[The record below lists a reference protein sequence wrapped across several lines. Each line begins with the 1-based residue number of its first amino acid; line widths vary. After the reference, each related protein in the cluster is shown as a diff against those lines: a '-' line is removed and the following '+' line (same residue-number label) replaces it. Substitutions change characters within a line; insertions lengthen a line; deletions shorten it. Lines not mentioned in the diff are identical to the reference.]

1 MPPQNTLDIKGK
13 LAPYL
18 PAELLTEISQ
28 ANLTG
33 SLRLS
38 SKKQKIIVYFDEGII
53 VFAVSNAREHRLFEI
68 LLRDEKISK
77 EQLIKIENFEKDL
90 YLAKRLVNDELFSKD
105 VIDEL
110 FSFQIAQIIQKIL
123 TWEAGDWV
131 FSPLARINK
140 ELCSEIDLN
149 KLLFDYCKRLS
160 LNEVMAR
167 FKNMQE
173 TFSLNINGKSLHT
186 ISLSHDQEFILS
198 RIGEQNRSLEEVI
211 TLSGIKRET
220 VLKMLYELWLSNFIS
235 RKNWNSQLKESDIQK
250 ISGVKVSLKTSA
262 SSIEKEIAREKQRNA
277 EEAKK
282 EKKEKEEIEKKQLS
296 TDEYLKRIENAST
309 YYEIFDV
316 GPKADVSKIKNKYF
330 SYAKRFHPDLYY
342 KKVSESIYKK
352 IQDAFAE
359 IVTAYET
366 LKDSEARETY
376 DFKLREVLESYKH
389 DTDSEPPAKGSFEKH
404 KNTKK
409 AREQFEIGYSL
420 MLDENYG
427 KALPYLG
434 RAVKFDDAVARYHAF
449 YGKALSFHGEMTHE
463 AEAEIQS
470 AIRLDPKKS
479 IYKII
484 LAELYIKIG
493 LIARARGEIKR
504 LLKSDPNNKKALS
517 LLNMIGK

>member
-53 VFAVSNAREHRLFEI
+53 VFAVSNAREHRLFKI
-68 LLRDEKISK
+68 LLRDRKISK

-90 YLAKRLVNDELFSKD
+90 YLAKRLVNDELLSQD

-110 FSFQIAQIIQKIL
+110 FSFQIAQIVQKIL
-123 TWEAGDWV
+123 TWETGDWV
-131 FSPLARINK
+131 FNPLVRINR
-140 ELCSEIDLN
+140 ELRSEIDLN

-160 LNEVMAR
+160 LNEAVAR
-167 FKNMQE
+167 FKNMKE
-173 TFSLNINGKSLHT
+173 TFSLDINDNSLHT
-186 ISLSHDQEFILS
+186 IDLSHDQEFILS
-198 RIGEQNRSLEEVI
+198 RIGEQNRSLEEII

-220 VLKMLYELWLSNFIS
+220 VLKILYELWTSNFIS
-235 RKNWNSQLKESDIQK
+235 RKNWDSQLKESDIQK
-250 ISGVKVSLKTSA
+250 INGAKVSLKTSA
-262 SSIEKEIAREKQRNA
+262 SSIEKELAREKQKNA
-277 EEAKK
+277 EKAKK
-282 EKKEKEEIEKKQLS
+282 EEKDIEKKQLF
-296 TDEYLKRIENAST
+296 TDEYLNRIENAST

-316 GPKADVSKIKNKYF
+316 GPNADISKIKNRYF

-342 KKVSESIYKK
+342 KKVSETVYKK
-352 IQDAFAE
+352 MQDAFAE
-359 IVTAYET
+359 IVAAYET
-366 LKDSEARETY
+366 LKDSEARKTY

-389 DTDSEPPAKGSFEKH
+389 NTDSEPFTKGNFEKH
-404 KNTKK
+404 KNTKE

-420 MLDENYG
+420 MLDGNYS
-427 KALPYLG
+427 KALSYLG
-434 RAVKFDDAVARYHAF
+434 RAVKFDDSVARYHAF
-449 YGKALSFHGEMTHE
+449 YGKVLSFHGEMTHE

-470 AIRLDPKKS
+470 AIRLDPEKS

-484 LAELYIKIG
+484 LVELYIKVG
-493 LIARARGEIKR
+493 LTARARGEIKR
-504 LLKSDPNNKKALS
+504 LLKSEPNNKKALS
-517 LLNMIGK
+517 LLNKIGK